1 MLVGMYMKW
10 LLIHSPIKPHSR
22 IEYFRD
28 VLDFENNIENVSWKK
43 KKRKMSDKNIL
54 NREFSCALQAS
65 WYLFHPTIYAEY
77 SNIYNLNVFSNKY
90 STHRFSPWE
99 ILKRNLDFEF

>member
-10 LLIHSPIKPHSR
+10 LLIHSPFKLHSR

-43 KKRKMSDKNIL
+43 KKKEDVR
-54 NREFSCALQAS
+54 
-65 WYLFHPTIYAEY
+65 
-77 SNIYNLNVFSNKY
+77 
-90 STHRFSPWE
+90 
-99 ILKRNLDFEF
+99 